1 MANKILCVVDGA
13 YRATLEEQDDTT
25 LWFTAA
31 CKGAG
36 ADLTV
41 LLTGNAVNYL
51 VTTQKAQSLK
61 FGKGG
66 IPHPPK
72 LDNDLKKL
80 VDKGVPVFY
89 VRDDVEERGIN
100 SAKLIGEA
108 EGLSRGQL
116 SKFIDQYD
124 HIWHW

>member
-1 MANKILCVVDGA
+1 MANKILCVVDTA
-13 YRATLEEQDDTT
+13 YRATLEEQDDTA

-41 LLTGNAVNYL
+41 LLTGNAVNYAVEGQQAAPL
-51 VTTQKAQSLK
+51 S
-61 FGKGG
+61 FGEAG

-72 LDNDLKKL
+72 LDADLASL
-80 VDKGVPVFY
+80 AGKGVPVY
-89 VRDDVEERGIN
+89 YIGDDAAERGIP
-100 SAKLIGEA
+100 AEAMIGDVQQV
-108 EGLSRGQL
+108 SRMDLAG
-116 SKFIDQYD
+116 FIDGYD